1 MSWRRRLR
9 WKEAKDD
16 DRTLERQRFAMTPLD
31 PLEVDRLVR
40 IAMFLTFAIV
50 AGVAILLEDHTRA

>member
-1 MSWRRRLR
+1 MS
-9 WKEAKDD
+9 
-16 DRTLERQRFAMTPLD
+16 PLD

-50 AGVAILLEDHTRA
+50 SGVAILLEDPSRT

>member
-16 DRTLERQRFAMTPLD
+16 DRTLERRRSAMSPLD
-31 PLEVDRLVR
+31 PLEADRLVR